1 MSFLVE
7 QKIRG
12 KIYIYE
18 AESYWDKEKKQP
30 RQRRRYVG
38 VKDMATGE
46 VSRPRA
52 AGHHTKLCLDF
63 GVGHC
68 VRALAGELGLDKF
81 LAKALGDEDAAAA
94 LALAVYAATE
104 DKALYLFQDWAESNW
119 GMGSAAL
126 SSQDVSRLL
135 ERLGADDAS
144 RGLFWKLWAR
154 RHGAG
159 GNVAFDITSISS
171 YGGFQGFQEYGH
183 NRDGESLPQVNVGL
197 ALNIASGLPLG
208 YRLYPGSVTDV
219 TTLRNLLA
227 YLKRDL
233 MADVDRLVL
242 DRGFHS
248 LKNLIDLNAS
258 GIPFLMPVPLGTKVA
273 AALLK
278 ASERTLR
285 RPSSAVLAGGR
296 AVCHFSKA
304 VNVAGARLMGHV
316 YLDRAREADELAR
329 LMRKLALVEAEVNG
343 KPHGDAGE
351 VAESVD
357 RLAAGLSELFA
368 VELKDGKARLTRDL
382 AAIDARAGRFG
393 RIVLLDSS
401 KAEGAEKPL
410 EDYLRRDSVEK
421 VFDSLKNEMDSG
433 RARIHS
439 QAALEGRL
447 FVFMLGLVLR
457 SAMMARLAKSELDG
471 KLSFPEVVSALK
483 RLRVAIH
490 ADGVTRLLEVTKKQ
504 RQIFAALGVAEP
516 PEEPHGTP

>member
-12 KIYIYE
+12 KVYVYE

-46 VSRPRA
+46 VSRPRE

-68 VRALAGELGLDKF
+68 VRALAGELGLDKA
-81 LAKALGDEDAAAA
+81 LAKALGGEDAAAA
-94 LALAVYAATE
+94 LALAAYAATE

-126 SSQDVSRLL
+126 GSQDVSRLL

-171 YGGFQGFQEYGH
+171 HANFQGFQEFGH

-197 ALNIASGLPLG
+197 ALNVGSGLPLG
-208 YRLYPGSVTDV
+208 YRLYPGSVPDV
-219 TTLRNLLA
+219 ATLKGLLA
-227 YLKRDL
+227 YLKKDL

-248 LKNLIDLNAS
+248 LKNLVDLNAS

-285 RPSSAVLAGGR
+285 RPSSAILAGGR

-329 LMRKLALVEAEVNG
+329 LTRKLALVESEVNG
-343 KPHGDAGE
+343 KPYGDAAE

-368 VELKDGKARLTRDL
+368 VELKDGKAQLTRDL

-393 RIVLLDSS
+393 RIALLDSS
-401 KAEGAEKPL
+401 KSEDAGKPL

-433 RARIHS
+433 RARVHS

-457 SAMMARLAKSELDG
+457 SAMTTRLARSELDG

-483 RLRVAIH
+483 RLRVSIQS
-490 ADGVTRLLEVTKKQ
+490 DGVARLMEVTKKQ
-504 RQIFAALGVAEP
+504 RRIFAALGVAEP
-516 PEEPHGTP
+516 PELPPGTP